1 MAALVLIVKGGCVVK
16 RSTIAAIGAGGF
28 SGYVGMRAYQRGA
41 DGR

>member
-1 MAALVLIVKGGCVVK
+1 MK
-16 RSTIAAIGAGGF
+16 RSTIAAIGAGVF